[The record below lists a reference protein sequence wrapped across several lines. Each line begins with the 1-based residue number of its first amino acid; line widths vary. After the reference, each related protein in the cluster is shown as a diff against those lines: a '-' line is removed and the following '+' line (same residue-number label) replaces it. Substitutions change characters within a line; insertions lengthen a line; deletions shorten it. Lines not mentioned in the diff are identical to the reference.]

1 MFEQSY
7 VTPYMIWANYDVA
20 GNDQVSQRRDLGIS
34 SLSALLNYAIGAPM
48 SDWQKAQIDIMR
60 EVPIINGFGYQTI
73 DGTWHVLNDDA
84 DINAAVRDLEWI
96 QYLEYASK
104 I

>member
-1 MFEQSY
+1 
-7 VTPYMIWANYDVA
+7 MIWANYDVA

-34 SLSALLNYAIGAPM
+34 SLAALLNFSIGAPM
-48 SDWQKAQIDIMR
+48 TDWQMAQVDIMQ
-60 EVPIINGFGYQTI
+60 EAPIINGFGYQTV
-73 DGTWHVLNDDA
+73 DGIWHLLGDDPDA
-84 DINAAVRDLEWI
+84 SEAVRDLEWI